1 MSKRMRI
8 GLNLLF
14 INSKLP
20 GGSVTYAKLLI
31 ENLSKIDRINQYYI
45 FLSKNAYNFNFNEGE
60 NFKKILIPFSFKN
73 VFARYFY
80 EQLLFPFY
88 LIQHKLDILHSLG
101 YVGPLFPP
109 VSVHIASILDLNYI
123 GHKQYMSR
131 FRRIALSIFIPLVA
145 KKVQHIITISQFS
158 KNEINKYL
166 KVSNDKITVT
176 HLASRDR
183 VEIEDGVRKAV
194 IARYNIK
201 RNYITSFTS
210 THLHKN
216 IERLIRAFE
225 TIKDKIDQDLVLIGF
240 LPDDSNLNKL
250 ITSTDLSKRIIVT
263 GFVPE
268 DHVMPLLSGAQL
280 FVFPS
285 LYEGFGLPLL
295 DAQAAGVVAISS
307 NTASLP
313 EVGGRYVTY
322 FDPTSVEDMAN
333 AMLMGLS
340 AKKENII
347 KRGYE
352 NITKFSWEKT
362 AIETLNVYNIFY
374 RLDRSENPSRCD

>member
-1 MSKRMRI
+1 MSKGMKI

-20 GGSVTYAKLLI
+20 GGSVTYAKSLI
-31 ENLSKIDRINQYYI
+31 ENLSKIDRVNQYYI
-45 FLSKNAYNFNFNEGE
+45 FLSKNAYNFDFNEGY
-60 NFKKILIPFSFKN
+60 NFKKILIPFNFKN
-73 VFARYFY
+73 VFVRYFC
-80 EQLLFPFY
+80 EQLIFPFY
-88 LIQHKLDILHSLG
+88 LIKYKLDILHSLG

-109 VSVHIASILDLNYI
+109 VNAHIASILDLNYI
-123 GHKQYMSR
+123 GHKQYMTK

-145 KKVQHIITISQFS
+145 KKVQHIVTISEFS

-166 KVSNDKITVT
+166 NVPNDKITVT

-183 VEIEDGVRKAV
+183 AEIYDNFREAV
-194 IARYNIK
+194 AAKYNIK
-201 RNYITSFTS
+201 GNYIASFTS

-216 IERLIRAFE
+216 IERLILAFE
-225 TIKDKIDQDLVLIGF
+225 SIKDKIDQDLVLIGF

-250 ITSTDLSKRIIVT
+250 ISSKDLGKRIIIT
-263 GFVPE
+263 GFVPDE
-268 DHVMPLLSGAQL
+268 HVMPLLSGAKL

-307 NTASLP
+307 NAASLP
-313 EVGGRYVTY
+313 EVGGRHVTY
-322 FDPTSVEDMAN
+322 FDPTSVEGIAS

-347 KRGYE
+347 KQGYE
-352 NITKFSWEKT
+352 NIAKFSWEKT
-362 AIETLNVYNIFY
+362 AIETLNVYNKFTLI
-374 RLDRSENPSRCD
+374 E